1 MFLINHHTQD
11 QVELFQLLDLVM
23 EINKKPKKPWK
34 KNLYENKEYEDNYT
48 DESFLK
54 DLKKNYNLRQYT
66 FLECFYGVTSVSQEI
81 SCVTLFLII
90 FHYLYENTVQP
101 QKILFNSF
109 ALTGFGYIVYIGM
122 DIRKIRNVI
131 EDSKTVGVV
140 LLFGYIFSPLL
151 HTLTDSIS
159 TDTIF
164 TNTSVILFFHLL
176 LHDYGIDGFLVSPTV
191 SLNCGIFASICLASR
206 LSTTHHAFV
215 LLVISAEVF
224 VLKPLLFEKVWKPWM
239 LIPIVAVTLYFL
251 LNISLP
257 LLVVYLLTLF
267 FINLLCPFIF
277 QKLNDRKCTING
289 PWDEALIAETIDE
302 KKNKKTS

>member
-1 MFLINHHTQD
+1 MNQAR
-11 QVELFQLLDLVM
+11 
-23 EINKKPKKPWK
+23 KPWK
-34 KNLYENKEYEDNYT
+34 KNLYENKDYEDNYT

-54 DLKKNYNLRQYT
+54 DLKTNYNLQQYT
-66 FLECFYGVTSVSQEI
+66 LRECFYGVTKVSQEI
-81 SCVTLFLII
+81 SCVTLFLVV

-101 QKILFNSF
+101 QRILFNSF
-109 ALTGFGYIVYIGM
+109 ALTGVGYAIYIGT
-122 DIRKIRNVI
+122 DIQKIRNVI

-164 TNTSVILFFHLL
+164 SNTFIILFFHLL
-176 LHDYGIDGFLVSPTV
+176 LHDYGVDGFLVSRTV

-224 VLKPLLFEKVWKPWM
+224 VLKPLLFEKVWRPWM
-239 LIPIVAVTLYFL
+239 LLPIIAVTVHFL
-251 LNISLP
+251 HNISQLI
-257 LLVVYLLTLF
+257 LVVYLLILF
-267 FINLLCPFIF
+267 FVNVVCPFIF
-277 QKLNDRKCTING
+277 QKLNHWKCTISG
-289 PWDEALIAETIDE
+289 PWDEATFDSPVDDKE
-302 KKNKKTS
+302 NKKSS

>member
-1 MFLINHHTQD
+1 MST
-11 QVELFQLLDLVM
+11 
-23 EINKKPKKPWK
+23 PKKPWK
-34 KNLYENKEYEDNYT
+34 KNLYENRDYEDNYT

-54 DLKKNYNLRQYT
+54 DLKKNYNLQQYT
-66 FLECFYGVTSVSQEI
+66 FLECFNGVTNVSQEI
-81 SCVTLFLII
+81 SFVALFLAI

-109 ALTGFGYIVYIGM
+109 ALTGIGYIVYIGA
-122 DIRKIRNVI
+122 DFQKIRNVI

-164 TNTSVILFFHLL
+164 SNTFIILFFHLL
-176 LHDYGIDGFLVSPTV
+176 LHDYGIDGFLVSRTV

-206 LSTTHHAFV
+206 LSTAHHAFV

-224 VLKPLLFEKVWKPWM
+224 VLKPLLFEKIWRPWM
-239 LIPIVAVTLYFL
+239 LMPIVSLTIFFLY
-251 LNISLP
+251 NISK
-257 LLVVYLLTLF
+257 LVLIVYLSVLL
-267 FINLLCPFIF
+267 FINIICPYIF
-277 QKLNDRKCTING
+277 QKLNHQKCTISG
-289 PWDEALIAETIDE
+289 PWDEALIDDSIDE
-302 KKNKKTS
+302 KSNKKNL